1 MKKTLV
7 FLLISAL
14 LLGLALPVFAAEDDP
29 LLTLVN
35 PWNTLP
41 EDWKVD
47 LVSVGNG
54 HKVDRTCYDDLM
66 AMLDA
71 CKAAGFRPVVRS
83 SYRTQATQKRLYENK
98 VSQWKGYGY
107 SEAEARKQAAAIV
120 APPGTSEHQL
130 GWAVDLVDASYQV
143 LNEKQATMPAQ
154 MWLMEHCWEYGFIL
168 RYPVNKSDVTG
179 IIYEPWHYRYVG
191 KEYAKA
197 IYESGLCLEE
207 WLEKRSTLQAVE
219 NAVSAQVEELRRRAF
234 TVLWHHRPAQ

>member
-7 FLLISAL
+7 FLLLAAL
-14 LLGLALPVFAAEDDP
+14 LAGLALPVFAQKDDP

-35 PWNTLP
+35 PWNTISQ
-41 EDWKVD
+41 DWKVD

-54 HKVDRTCYDDLM
+54 HKVDKTCYNDLV

-71 CKAAGFRPVVRS
+71 CKAAGFRPVIRS
-83 SYRTQATQKRLYENK
+83 SYRTQATQKQLYENK
-98 VSQWKGYGY
+98 VNQWKGYGY
-107 SEAEARKQAAAIV
+107 AEEEARKQAAAIV

-154 MWLMEHCWEYGFIL
+154 KWLMEHSWEYGFIL

-191 KEYAKA
+191 REHAKA

-207 WLEKRSTLQAVE
+207 WLEQRNTLLTVKNAIRAQAE
-219 NAVSAQVEELRRRAF
+219 ALRGKTIA
-234 TVLWHHRPAQ
+234 LQWYKP

>member
-7 FLLISAL
+7 FLLIGAL
-14 LLGLALPVFAAEDDP
+14 LAGLALPVFAQTDDP

-35 PWNTLP
+35 PWNTIP
-41 EDWKVD
+41 QDWKVD

-54 HKVDRTCYDDLM
+54 HKVDKTCYNDLL

-83 SYRTQATQKRLYENK
+83 SYRTQATQKQLYENK
-98 VSQWKGYGY
+98 VNQWKGYGY
-107 SEAEARKQAAAIV
+107 TEEEARKQAAAIV

-154 MWLMEHCWEYGFIL
+154 KWLMEHSWEYGFIL

-191 KEYAKA
+191 REHAKA

-207 WLEKRSTLQAVE
+207 WLEQRNTLLTVKNAIRAQAE
-219 NAVSAQVEELRRRAF
+219 ALRGKTIA
-234 TVLWHHRPAQ
+234 LQWYKP

>member
-7 FLLISAL
+7 FLLIGAL
-14 LLGLALPVFAAEDDP
+14 LAGLALPVFAQKDDP

-35 PWNTLP
+35 PWNTIP
-41 EDWKVD
+41 QDWTVD
-47 LVSVGNG
+47 PVSVGNG
-54 HKVDRTCYDDLM
+54 HKVDKTCYDDLM

-71 CKAAGFRPVVRS
+71 CKAAGFRPVIRS

-98 VSQWKGYGY
+98 VNQWKGYGY
-107 SEAEARKQAAAIV
+107 AEEEARKQAAAIV

-154 MWLMEHCWEYGFIL
+154 KWLMEHSWEYGFIL

-191 KEYAKA
+191 RAHAKA

-207 WLEKRSTLQAVE
+207 WLEQRNTLLTVKHAIRAQAE
-219 NAVSAQVEELRRRAF
+219 ALRKKTVSLQ
-234 TVLWHHRPAQ
+234 WYKP

>member
-7 FLLISAL
+7 FLLIGAL
-14 LLGLALPVFAAEDDP
+14 LAGLALPVFAQKDDP

-35 PWNTLP
+35 PWNTIP
-41 EDWKVD
+41 QDWKVD
-47 LVSVGNG
+47 LMSVGNG
-54 HKVDRTCYDDLM
+54 HKVDKTCYDDLM

-71 CKAAGFRPVVRS
+71 CKAAGFRPVIRS
-83 SYRTQATQKRLYENK
+83 SYRTQATQKQLYENK
-98 VSQWKGYGY
+98 VNQWKGYGY
-107 SEAEARKQAAAIV
+107 AEEEARKQAAAIV

-154 MWLMEHCWEYGFIL
+154 KWLMEHSWEYGFIL

-191 KEYAKA
+191 REHAKA

-207 WLEKRSTLQAVE
+207 WLEQRNTLLTVKNAIRAQAE
-219 NAVSAQVEELRRRAF
+219 ALRGKTIA
-234 TVLWHHRPAQ
+234 LQWYKP

>member
-7 FLLISAL
+7 FLLIGAL
-14 LLGLALPVFAAEDDP
+14 LAGLALPVFAQKDDP

-35 PWNTLP
+35 PWNTIP
-41 EDWKVD
+41 QDWKVD

-54 HKVDRTCYDDLM
+54 HKVDKTCYNDLL

-83 SYRTQATQKRLYENK
+83 SYRTQATQKQLYENK
-98 VSQWKGYGY
+98 VNQWKGYGY
-107 SEAEARKQAAAIV
+107 TEEEARKQAAAIV

-154 MWLMEHCWEYGFIL
+154 KWLMEHSWEYGFIL

-191 KEYAKA
+191 REHAKA

-207 WLEKRSTLQAVE
+207 WLEQRNTLLTVKNAIRAQAE
-219 NAVSAQVEELRRRAF
+219 ALRGKTIA
-234 TVLWHHRPAQ
+234 LQWYKP

>member
-7 FLLISAL
+7 FLLIGTL
-14 LLGLALPVFAAEDDP
+14 LAGLALPVFAQKDDP

-35 PWNTLP
+35 PWNTIP
-41 EDWKVD
+41 QDWTVD

-54 HKVDRTCYDDLM
+54 HKVDKTCYDDLM

-71 CKAAGFRPVVRS
+71 CKAAGFRPVIRS
-83 SYRTQATQKRLYENK
+83 SYRTQATQKQLYENK
-98 VSQWKGYGY
+98 VNQWKGYGY
-107 SEAEARKQAAAIV
+107 AEEEARKQAAAIV

-130 GWAVDLVDASYQV
+130 GLAVDLVDASYQV

-154 MWLMEHCWEYGFIL
+154 KWLMEHSWEYGFIL

-191 KEYAKA
+191 REHAKA

-207 WLEKRSTLQAVE
+207 WLEQRNTLLAVKHAIRAQAE
-219 NAVSAQVEELRRRAF
+219 ALRKKTVSLQ
-234 TVLWHHRPAQ
+234 WYKP

>member
-7 FLLISAL
+7 FLLIGAL
-14 LLGLALPVFAAEDDP
+14 LAGLPLPVFAQKDDP

-35 PWNTLP
+35 PWNTISQ
-41 EDWKVD
+41 DWKVD

-54 HKVDRTCYDDLM
+54 HKVDKTCYNDLLD
-66 AMLDA
+66 MLDA

-83 SYRTQATQKRLYENK
+83 SYRTQATQKQLYENK
-98 VSQWKGYGY
+98 VNQWKGYGY
-107 SEAEARKQAAAIV
+107 AEEEARKQAAAIV

-154 MWLMEHCWEYGFIL
+154 KWLMEHSWEYGFIL

-191 KEYAKA
+191 REHAKA

-207 WLEKRSTLQAVE
+207 WLEQRNTLLTVKNAIRAQAE
-219 NAVSAQVEELRRRAF
+219 ALRGKTIA
-234 TVLWHHRPAQ
+234 LQWYKP

>member
-7 FLLISAL
+7 FLLIGAL
-14 LLGLALPVFAAEDDP
+14 LAGLALPVFAQKDDP

-35 PWNTLP
+35 PWNTISQ
-41 EDWKVD
+41 DWKVD

-54 HKVDRTCYDDLM
+54 HKVDKTCYNDLV

-71 CKAAGFRPVVRS
+71 CKVAGFRPVVRS
-83 SYRTQATQKRLYENK
+83 SYRTQATQKQLYENK
-98 VSQWKGYGY
+98 VNQWKGYGY
-107 SEAEARKQAAAIV
+107 AEEEARNQAAAIV

-154 MWLMEHCWEYGFIL
+154 KWLMEHSWEYGFIL

-191 KEYAKA
+191 REHAKA

-207 WLEKRSTLQAVE
+207 WLEQRNTLLTVKNAIRAQAE
-219 NAVSAQVEELRRRAF
+219 ALRGKTIA
-234 TVLWHHRPAQ
+234 LQWYKP

>member
-7 FLLISAL
+7 FLLIGAL
-14 LLGLALPVFAAEDDP
+14 LAGLALPVFAQKDDP

-35 PWNTLP
+35 PWNTIP
-41 EDWKVD
+41 QDWKVD

-54 HKVDRTCYDDLM
+54 HKVDKTCYNDLV

-71 CKAAGFRPVVRS
+71 CTAAGFRPVVRS
-83 SYRTQATQKRLYENK
+83 SYRTQATQKQLYENK
-98 VSQWKGYGY
+98 VNQWKGYGY
-107 SEAEARKQAAAIV
+107 AEEEARKQAAAIV

-154 MWLMEHCWEYGFIL
+154 KWLMEHSWEYGFIL

-191 KEYAKA
+191 REHAKA

-207 WLEKRSTLQAVE
+207 WLEQRNTLLTVKNAIRAQAE
-219 NAVSAQVEELRRRAF
+219 ALRGKTIA
-234 TVLWHHRPAQ
+234 LQWYKP

>member
-7 FLLISAL
+7 FLLIGTL
-14 LLGLALPVFAAEDDP
+14 LAGLALPVFAQKDDP

-35 PWNTLP
+35 PWNTIP
-41 EDWKVD
+41 QDWTVD

-54 HKVDRTCYDDLM
+54 HKVDKTCYDDLM

-71 CKAAGFRPVVRS
+71 CKAAGFRPVIRS
-83 SYRTQATQKRLYENK
+83 SYRTQATQKQLYENK
-98 VSQWKGYGY
+98 VNQWKGYGY
-107 SEAEARKQAAAIV
+107 AEEEARKQAAAIV

-130 GWAVDLVDASYQV
+130 GLAVDLVDASYQV

-154 MWLMEHCWEYGFIL
+154 KWLMEHSWEYGFIL

-191 KEYAKA
+191 RAHAKA

-207 WLEKRSTLQAVE
+207 WLEQRNTLLAVKHAIRAQAE
-219 NAVSAQVEELRRRAF
+219 ALRKKTVSLQ
-234 TVLWHHRPAQ
+234 WYKP

>member
-7 FLLISAL
+7 FLLIGAL
-14 LLGLALPVFAAEDDP
+14 LAGLALPVFAQKDDP

-35 PWNTLP
+35 PWNTISQ
-41 EDWKVD
+41 DWKVD

-54 HKVDRTCYDDLM
+54 HKVDKTCYNDLV

-83 SYRTQATQKRLYENK
+83 SYRTQATQKQLYENK
-98 VSQWKGYGY
+98 VNQWKGYGY
-107 SEAEARKQAAAIV
+107 AEEEARNQAAAIV

-154 MWLMEHCWEYGFIL
+154 KWLMEHSWEYGFIL

-191 KEYAKA
+191 REHAKA

-207 WLEKRSTLQAVE
+207 WLEQRNTLLTVKNAIRAQAE
-219 NAVSAQVEELRRRAF
+219 ALRGKTIA
-234 TVLWHHRPAQ
+234 LQWYKP

>member
-7 FLLISAL
+7 FLLIGAL
-14 LLGLALPVFAAEDDP
+14 LAGLALPVFAQKDDP

-35 PWNTLP
+35 PWNTISQ
-41 EDWKVD
+41 DWKVD

-54 HKVDRTCYDDLM
+54 HKVDKTCYNDLV

-83 SYRTQATQKRLYENK
+83 SYRTQATQKQLYENK
-98 VSQWKGYGY
+98 VNQWKGYGY
-107 SEAEARKQAAAIV
+107 AEEEARKQAAAIV

-154 MWLMEHCWEYGFIL
+154 KWLMEHSWEYGFIL

-191 KEYAKA
+191 REHAKA

-207 WLEKRSTLQAVE
+207 WLEQRNTLLTVKNAIRAQAE
-219 NAVSAQVEELRRRAF
+219 ALRGKTIA
-234 TVLWHHRPAQ
+234 LQWYKP

>member
-7 FLLISAL
+7 FLLIGVL
-14 LLGLALPVFAAEDDP
+14 LSGLALPVFAVEEDP

-41 EDWKVD
+41 EGWEVD
-47 LVSVGNG
+47 LVSVGGG
-54 HKVDRTCYDDLM
+54 HKVDRTCYDDLI
-66 AMLDA
+66 AMLEG

-83 SYRTQATQKRLYENK
+83 SYRTQATQKQLYENK
-98 VSQWKGYGY
+98 VRQWKGYGY
-107 SEAEARKQAAAIV
+107 SEAEARRQAAAIV

-143 LNEKQATMPAQ
+143 LNEKQAAMPAQ
-154 MWLMEHCWEYGFIL
+154 MWLMEHSWEYGFIL
-168 RYPVNKSDVTG
+168 RYPVNKSGVTG

-191 KEYAKA
+191 REHAKA

-207 WLEKRSTLQAVE
+207 WLEQREALQAVE
-219 NAVSAQVEELRRRAF
+219 QAIAAGTESVRRRAF
-234 TVLWHHRPAQ
+234 VVLWNKK

>member
-7 FLLISAL
+7 FLLIGAL
-14 LLGLALPVFAAEDDP
+14 LAGLALPVFAQKDDP

-35 PWNTLP
+35 PWNTIP
-41 EDWKVD
+41 QDWKVD

-54 HKVDRTCYDDLM
+54 HKVDKTCYNDLV

-71 CKAAGFRPVVRS
+71 CKAAGFRPIVRS
-83 SYRTQATQKRLYENK
+83 SYRTQATQKQLYENK
-98 VSQWKGYGY
+98 VNQWKGYGY
-107 SEAEARKQAAAIV
+107 AEEEARKQAAAIV

-154 MWLMEHCWEYGFIL
+154 KWLMEHSWEYGFIL

-191 KEYAKA
+191 REHAKA

-207 WLEKRSTLQAVE
+207 WLEQRNTLLTVKNAIRAQAE
-219 NAVSAQVEELRRRAF
+219 ALRGKTIA
-234 TVLWHHRPAQ
+234 LQWYKP

>member
-7 FLLISAL
+7 FLLLAAL
-14 LLGLALPVFAAEDDP
+14 LAGLALPVFAQKDDP

-35 PWNTLP
+35 PWNTIP
-41 EDWKVD
+41 QDWTVD

-54 HKVDRTCYDDLM
+54 HKVDKTCYDDLM

-71 CKAAGFRPVVRS
+71 CKAAGFRPVIRS
-83 SYRTQATQKRLYENK
+83 SYRTQATQKQLYENK
-98 VSQWKGYGY
+98 VNQWKGYGY
-107 SEAEARKQAAAIV
+107 AEEEARKQAAAIV

-154 MWLMEHCWEYGFIL
+154 KWLMEHSWEYGFIL

-191 KEYAKA
+191 RAHAKA

-207 WLEKRSTLQAVE
+207 WLEQRNTLLAVKHAIRAQAE
-219 NAVSAQVEELRRRAF
+219 ALRKKTVSLQ
-234 TVLWHHRPAQ
+234 WYKP

>member
-7 FLLISAL
+7 FLLIGTL
-14 LLGLALPVFAAEDDP
+14 LAGLALPVFAQKDDP

-35 PWNTLP
+35 PWNTISQ
-41 EDWKVD
+41 DWTVD

-54 HKVDRTCYDDLM
+54 HKVDKTCYDDLM

-71 CKAAGFRPVVRS
+71 CKAAGFRPVIRS
-83 SYRTQATQKRLYENK
+83 SYRTQATQKQLYENK
-98 VSQWKGYGY
+98 VNQWKGYGY
-107 SEAEARKQAAAIV
+107 AEEEARKQAAAIV

-154 MWLMEHCWEYGFIL
+154 KWLMEHSWEYGFIL

-191 KEYAKA
+191 REHAKA

-207 WLEKRSTLQAVE
+207 WLEQRNTLLAVKHAIRAQAE
-219 NAVSAQVEELRRRAF
+219 ALRKKTVSLQ
-234 TVLWHHRPAQ
+234 WYKP

>member
-7 FLLISAL
+7 FLLIGAL
-14 LLGLALPVFAAEDDP
+14 LAGLALPVFAQKDDP

-35 PWNTLP
+35 PWNTIP
-41 EDWKVD
+41 QDWKVD

-54 HKVDRTCYDDLM
+54 HKVDKTCYNDLV

-83 SYRTQATQKRLYENK
+83 SYRTQATQKQLYENK
-98 VSQWKGYGY
+98 VNQWKGYGY
-107 SEAEARKQAAAIV
+107 AEEEARKQAAAIV

-154 MWLMEHCWEYGFIL
+154 KWLMEHSWEYGFIL

-191 KEYAKA
+191 REHAKA

-207 WLEKRSTLQAVE
+207 WLEQRNTLLTVKNAIRAQAE
-219 NAVSAQVEELRRRAF
+219 ALCGKTIALQ
-234 TVLWHHRPAQ
+234 WYKP